1 MPDVSLM
8 IQSGYTPR
16 KEWIERHFRVELEEK
31 KEENPEDEAVSYDP
45 EKDQDLFG
53 SIFGAEGEQAPQPA
67 AENVDAA
74 KEDLT
79 AAANVMD
86 EPEGATPEESQTD
99 AIAEPDEDQE
109 MNDLLGG
116 MLGEEEDDDDEEED
130 DDDDEDEISDEELM
144 ETLGLGGDEEE
155 EEPTKPFGNQSISE
169 DEAVEMDK

>member
-53 SIFGAEGEQAPQPA
+53 SIFGAEGEQASQPA
-67 AENVDAA
+67 AGNVDAA

-99 AIAEPDEDQE
+99 AIAEPDED
-109 MNDLLGG
+109 
-116 MLGEEEDDDDEEED
+116 
-130 DDDDEDEISDEELM
+130 EISDEELM

-155 EEPTKPFGNQSISE
+155 EEPIKPFGSQNISE

>member
-31 KEENPEDEAVSYDP
+31 KEENPEDEAVSFDP
-45 EKDQDLFG
+45 EKDKDLFG
-53 SIFGAEGEQAPQPA
+53 SIFGGTTPEGGDQAAPPT
-67 AENVDAA
+67 EGNVDAA

-99 AIAEPDEDQE
+99 AISEPDEDQ
-109 MNDLLGG
+109 
-116 MLGEEEDDDDEEED
+116 
-130 DDDDEDEISDEELM
+130 EISDEELM
-144 ETLGLGGDEEE
+144 ETLGLGEGEEEPLTEEEIMSILGESEEE
-155 EEPTKPFGNQSISE
+155 EEPTKPFGNQIITE